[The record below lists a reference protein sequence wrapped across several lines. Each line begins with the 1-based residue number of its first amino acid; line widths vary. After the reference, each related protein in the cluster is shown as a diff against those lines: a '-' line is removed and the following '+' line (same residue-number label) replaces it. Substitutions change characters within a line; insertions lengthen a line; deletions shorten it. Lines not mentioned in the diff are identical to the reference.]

1 MNNYNDKE
9 EIIEISNDDT
19 TNTTDYELKV
29 EEPIKR
35 KITLKERWN
44 NLEKKTQIIIIASL
58 VSILVLALLIT
69 IYFVFFFNKEEV
81 SNNKESN
88 NNESVTLDKDNY
100 RYENGNLVFLDKSN
114 RTLGSYTCSNKNPD
128 TCLVAKNDLSEDTF
142 NRTKSIYENGEEL
155 KLGSIIYF
163 DRYVFVQDG
172 EDIYLYDITN
182 NTNALTLKKIKVYD
196 MSTNL
201 VVVKDDK
208 DRYGLLEIT
217 EDGYNYVVKN
227 SYDYLAIIDLEDNY
241 LLAKNGDNQ
250 YILDVDGKM
259 LTANL
264 DGEVMSANDKYYTI
278 KKNNQY
284 NLYTLKSDEVASA
297 YDYIEFNGEVISLI
311 KDNYI
316 YLIDNDLNKL
326 NEDGIK
332 VTSKD
337 YEHNYI
343 YTKDNKFKEL
353 KEAYSISLMDNIATI
368 KVGKNTYDINIM
380 EGLVNKD
387 NNYINY
393 FDGILYIYSDLEK
406 TDLIGSYTCTF
417 KNEIKDENSLLD
429 KCMLYSN
436 ENGMSGIYNSNYV
449 FIKDNNSIFLY
460 DINAHK
466 TIGTYSEIKML
477 NDSEI
482 NKNIKMIYTDSSYIM
497 AKSSI
502 GVNTGNYG
510 ILEIGKDKAQGKVG
524 FNYAS
529 ITKNGNFYLMINK
542 DEKYQVY
549 DHMFNVVSD
558 IFNYIELY
566 DKYYIGIVDGKLNIY
581 HYDNKTPILKESL
594 AIEGTS
600 FSVDFTNGFDITI
613 DGILYKHD
621 LEGNYYEE

>member
-29 EEPIKR
+29 EEPVKR

-58 VSILVLALLIT
+58 VSIFVLALLIT

-81 SNNKESN
+81 SNNKEN
-88 NNESVTLDKDNY
+88 NNNDSVILDKDNY

-114 RTLGSYTCSNKNPD
+114 RTLGSYTCTNKNPD

-182 NTNALTLKKIKVYD
+182 NANSLTLKKIKVYD

-264 DGEVMSANDKYYTI
+264 DGEVMSANAKYYTI
-278 KKNNQY
+278 KKNEQY
-284 NLYTLKSDEVASA
+284 NLYTLKSAEVASN
-297 YDYIEFNGEVISLI
+297 YDYIEFNDEVISLI
-311 KDNYI
+311 KDNYL

-368 KVGKNTYDINIM
+368 KVGKNTYDINIL

-406 TDLIGSYTCTF
+406 NDLIGSYTCTF
-417 KNEIKDENSLLD
+417 KNEIKDENSTLD
-429 KCMLYSN
+429 KCMVYSN
-436 ENGMSGIYNSNYV
+436 ENGISGVYNSNYV

-529 ITKNGNFYLMINK
+529 ITKNGNFYLMISK

-566 DKYYIGIVDGKLNIY
+566 DKYYIGIVDGQLNIY
-581 HYDNKTPILKESL
+581 HYDNKAPILKESL